1 MAFSDYKQRVNI
13 KRYLQIVLLV
23 VLSLLDRSVIVVLK
37 QKNLILKQRLQQRL
51 VTFHAQGDFL

>member
-37 QKNLILKQRLQQRL
+37 QKKL
-51 VTFHAQGDFL
+51 DFKTTITATISDVSCPR

>member
-13 KRYLQIVLLV
+13 KRYLQSVLLV

-37 QKNLILKQRLQQRL
+37 QKK
-51 VTFHAQGDFL
+51 FDFKTTITATISDVSCPR

>member
-37 QKNLILKQRLQQRL
+37 QKK
-51 VTFHAQGDFL
+51 FDFETTITATISDVSCPR